1 MGKEFDENQAAAMAA
16 GMGKNATQA
25 DVEKVE
31 KNMGNMKKGPLKKVW
46 NKVTDIWDLYKSS
59 DTPKW
64 AKVSC
69 IGGLIYM
76 VSPVDI
82 IPDLLFPLGLVDD
95 VFVIGLVFSQVAVLI
110 DAMKKKKTTDEKDKE
125 ARQELLKE
133 LNKPEVKER
142 LLKNVGYGKKKELD
156 FSKMNKVIVE

>member
-1 MGKEFDENQAAAMAA
+1 MAKEFDENKAAAMSAA
-16 GMGKNATQA
+16 MGKNATPE
-25 DVEKVE
+25 DVENVK
-31 KNMGNMKKGPLKKVW
+31 KNMGKMNKGPLKKVW
-46 NKVTDIWDLYKSS
+46 GKVTDIWALYKSA
-59 DTPKW
+59 DTPVW
-64 AKVSC
+64 AKAIC

-82 IPDLLFPLGLVDD
+82 IPDILFPLGLMDD

-110 DAMKKKKTTDEKDKE
+110 NAMKKKVKAEEKEKD

-142 LLKNVGYGKKKELD
+142 LLKKVGYGTKKELNISEMD
-156 FSKMNKVIVE
+156 KMTI